1 MCDRYFQSW
10 TQMQRVGLYTLT
22 PFFPIISH
30 EIEEREIETRWTY
43 LDIIFKLIPDFF
55 LFHYSR
61 MQQQ

>member
-1 MCDRYFQSW
+1 
-10 TQMQRVGLYTLT
+10 MQRVGLYTLT